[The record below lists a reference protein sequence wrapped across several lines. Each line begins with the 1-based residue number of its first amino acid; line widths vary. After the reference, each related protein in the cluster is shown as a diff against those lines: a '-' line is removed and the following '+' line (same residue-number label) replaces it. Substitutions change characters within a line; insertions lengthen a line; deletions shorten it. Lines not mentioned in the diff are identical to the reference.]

1 MGIQVGLGTIK
12 NCRKKETIYNEK
24 PPQKLE
30 QKFNCKASERP
41 LQLDDDHIYQHF
53 LVKNKAN
60 SYFLAKLNN
69 TKMAKMPELMHLT
82 FLSVHP
88 ASAASYFFW
97 LIMINNI
104 IRIIRGFEK
113 YKFSK
118 RKNSDE
124 KQMSYNLRVEY

>member
-1 MGIQVGLGTIK
+1 
-12 NCRKKETIYNEK
+12 
-24 PPQKLE
+24 
-30 QKFNCKASERP
+30 
-41 LQLDDDHIYQHF
+41 
-53 LVKNKAN
+53 
-60 SYFLAKLNN
+60 
-69 TKMAKMPELMHLT
+69 MAKMPELMHLT

-118 RKNSDE
+118 RKNSVE
-124 KQMSYNLRVEY
+124 K